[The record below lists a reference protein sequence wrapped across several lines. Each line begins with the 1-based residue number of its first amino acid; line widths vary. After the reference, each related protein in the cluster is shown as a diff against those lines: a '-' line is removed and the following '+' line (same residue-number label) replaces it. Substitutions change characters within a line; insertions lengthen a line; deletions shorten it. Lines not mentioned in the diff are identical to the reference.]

1 MAEQMVSVTRE
12 IDASPESIF
21 DLLADPSRHG
31 DIDGSGMVL
40 DVRKGPERLALGA
53 KFGMD
58 MKMGPVPYRISSNVV
73 EFEENRLIAWAHYGK
88 HRWRYELEP
97 LDGGARTRVTE
108 TFDCQNLLAIHSVHG
123 GVIKDKEVEAIPLS
137 RGLLDI
143 ECRCDPKREIA
154 YPGRSASGRV
164 SKPRVSR

>member
-12 IDASPESIF
+12 IDASPETIF

-108 TFDCQNLLAIHSVHG
+108 TFDWSTSVFPKGIELAGYPKKHPANM
-123 GVIKDKEVEAIPLS
+123 EATLERLAEAVE
-137 RGLLDI
+137 G
-143 ECRCDPKREIA
+143 
-154 YPGRSASGRV
+154 
-164 SKPRVSR
+164 

>member
-12 IDASPESIF
+12 IEASPEAIF

-40 DVRKGPERLALGA
+40 DVRKGPERLSLGA

-58 MKMGPVPYRISSNVV
+58 MKFGPLPYRISSNVV
-73 EFEENRLIAWAHYGK
+73 EFEENRLIAWAHFGK

-97 LDGGARTRVTE
+97 LDDGARTRVTE
-108 TFDCQNLLAIHSVHG
+108 TFDWSTSAFPKGIELAGYPKKHPANMEATLVRLAAL
-123 GVIKDKEVEAIPLS
+123 VES
-137 RGLLDI
+137 
-143 ECRCDPKREIA
+143 
-154 YPGRSASGRV
+154 
-164 SKPRVSR
+164 

>member
-108 TFDCQNLLAIHSVHG
+108 TFDWSTSVFPKGIELAGYPKKHPANM
-123 GVIKDKEVEAIPLS
+123 EATLERLAELVES
-137 RGLLDI
+137 
-143 ECRCDPKREIA
+143 
-154 YPGRSASGRV
+154 
-164 SKPRVSR
+164 

>member
-12 IDASPESIF
+12 IEASPEAIF

-40 DVRKGPERLALGA
+40 DVRKGPERLSLGA

-58 MKMGPVPYRISSNVV
+58 MKFGPLPYRISSNVV
-73 EFEENRLIAWAHYGK
+73 EFEENRLIAWAHFGK

-97 LDGGARTRVTE
+97 LDGGKRTRVTE
-108 TFDCQNLLAIHSVHG
+108 TFDWSTSAFPKGIELAGYPKKHPANMEATLVRLAAL
-123 GVIKDKEVEAIPLS
+123 VES
-137 RGLLDI
+137 
-143 ECRCDPKREIA
+143 
-154 YPGRSASGRV
+154 
-164 SKPRVSR
+164 